1 MRKADVRKLNKVG
14 YLFFQFSG
22 YNFWRNLK
30 DIPSFLRAVHTLFK
44 DGVPPQAYYETYA
57 WFIDVMEM
65 IVKRYRDER
74 AGSPFILEEGIKVGD
89 EEQDKRNEEAYNA
102 VLDEMLLHLE
112 GMKEENYNKEGFDP
126 DKWEEIDKQMYEHK
140 DKFFSLFSE
149 YFFTLWD

>member
-1 MRKADVRKLNKVG
+1 MRKADVGKLNKVG
-14 YLFFQFSG
+14 YPFFQFSG
-22 YNFWRNLK
+22 YNSWRNLK

-65 IVKRYRDER
+65 IVKWYRDER
-74 AGSPFILEEGIKVGD
+74 AGSPFILEENAKLGD

-112 GMKEENYNKEGFDP
+112 GMKEENYCKEKFDP
-126 DKWEEIDKQMYEHK
+126 DKWGEIDKQMYEHR

>member
-1 MRKADVRKLNKVG
+1 MRKADVSKLNKVS
-14 YLFFQFSG
+14 YPFFQFSG
-22 YNFWRNLK
+22 CNFWRNLK

-44 DGVPPQAYYETYA
+44 DGIPPQAYYETYA

-65 IVKRYRDER
+65 IVKWYRDER
-74 AGSPFILEEGIKVGD
+74 AGSPFILEEGAKVGD

-102 VLDEMLLHLE
+102 VLDEMLLLLE
-112 GMKEENYNKEGFDP
+112 GMQEEIYNKEEFDP

-140 DKFFSLFSE
+140 DKFFSLFSN

>member
-1 MRKADVRKLNKVG
+1 MRKTNVRKLNEVG
-14 YLFFQFSG
+14 CPFFQFSG
-22 YNFWRNLK
+22 YNSWRNLK
-30 DIPSFLRAVHTLFK
+30 DIPSFLRAVCILFK

-65 IVKRYRDER
+65 IVKWYRDER
-74 AGSPFILEEGIKVGD
+74 AGSPFILEEGAKVGD

-126 DKWEEIDKQMYEHK
+126 DKWEKIDRQMYEHK